1 LVLSGELCE
10 YSVIQ
15 DLKASYTRLNVPVG
29 QILVELHKAA
39 KVQESFPFLDALE
52 GLGFRLFHSE
62 INRWKPTG
70 FLDYHYELAF
80 IHESLVVTT

>member
-1 LVLSGELCE
+1 M
-10 YSVIQ
+10 IK
-15 DLKASYTRLNVPVG
+15 DLKANYTRLNVPIG
-29 QILVELHKAA
+29 QILVELHVPA

-52 GLGFRLFHSE
+52 ALGFRLFHSE

-80 IHESLVVTT
+80 IHESLVVAT